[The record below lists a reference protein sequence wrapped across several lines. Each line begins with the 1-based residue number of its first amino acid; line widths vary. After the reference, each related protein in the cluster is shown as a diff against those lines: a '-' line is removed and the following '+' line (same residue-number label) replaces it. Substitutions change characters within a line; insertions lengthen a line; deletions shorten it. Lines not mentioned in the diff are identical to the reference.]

1 MSPIKTLTD
10 DERRFF
16 ERAAIHMKDGKSL
29 AEAARAVVADDAR
42 ILAALTDAATG
53 PALVDAFSRDV
64 YAQIRGDN
72 AAPRRDRAFGG
83 MSQDALD
90 YLNGRWSR
98 RRNNR

>member
-42 ILAALTDAATG
+42 ILAALMDAATG
-53 PALVDAFSRDV
+53 PAIVAEFSRDV
-64 YAQIRGDN
+64 YARIRGDRDKSPN
-72 AAPRRDRAFGG
+72 A
-83 MSQDALD
+83 SQLTKA
-90 YLNGRWSR
+90 GV
-98 RRNNR
+98 